1 MADLAAPAATPR
13 AERTYAL
20 RPPPTIRLISSD
32 LDGTMLVEHRTI
44 TPRVREALD
53 GCHNAGLLVVPNTG
67 RQHLKLAA
75 LLEDAGG
82 PVGLAV
88 TNNGAVGV
96 DLSSGDML
104 FEELI
109 EPDAQLS
116 LGERLSAELPDV
128 RFWALRSGARE
139 SVLQHGYR
147 ELMTE
152 LEIVHGG
159 PIGDSCPLPE
169 VLAEPAIKLI
179 VRHPQLPPHHL
190 LERMQRLELN
200 GFHATTSGAPF
211 VEVQGAG
218 VTKATGIGRLTA
230 LLQVEPHEVLAVGDE
245 LNDIEMIRWA
255 GYGVAMGNALP
266 QVKAAADAVTA
277 TNSADGLALVLEA
290 LLAVHELTA
299 S

>member
-1 MADLAAPAATPR
+1 
-13 AERTYAL
+13 
-20 RPPPTIRLISSD
+20 
-32 LDGTMLVEHRTI
+32 MLFEHRTI
-44 TPRVREALD
+44 TPRVRSALHA
-53 GCHNAGLLVVPNTG
+53 CAQAGLPIVPNTG
-67 RQHLKLAA
+67 RQHLKLAS
-75 LLEDAGG
+75 LLGEAGG

-96 DLSSGDML
+96 DLASGEIL

-109 EPDAQLS
+109 HPDAQLH
-116 LGERLSAELPDV
+116 LGERLTATLPDV

-147 ELMTE
+147 ELMNE
-152 LEIVHGG
+152 QEIAHGG
-159 PIGDSCPLPE
+159 PIGDSAPLPE

-179 VRHPQLPPHHL
+179 VRHPLMPPHQL
-190 LERMQRLELN
+190 LHEIQRLDLP

-211 VEVQGAG
+211 VEVQGLG
-218 VTKATGIGRLTA
+218 VTKASGIARLTQH
-230 LLQVEPHEVLAVGDE
+230 LGVEPREVLAIGDE

-277 TNSADGLALVLEA
+277 PNSADGLALVLET
-290 LLAVHELTA
+290 LLAVRELTA